1 MIHQGLLYRNG
12 DGEVGDGEV
21 VVGRQV
27 LLRLCGYISVCPTL
41 QLSHSG
47 VPGVGLG
54 WVLEPGGPESFP
66 LVRPGPLITPRLLL
80 SSTRHTYWTRAGGE
94 VGHWAARK

>member
-1 MIHQGLLYRNG
+1 MIIS
-12 DGEVGDGEV
+12 
-21 VVGRQV
+21 RQV
-27 LLRLCGYISVCPTL
+27 LLRLYSYISVCPTL

-66 LVRPGPLITPRLLL
+66 LLRIRAKTLVPAKWLPSPTSREIHHTEGMITALERTPNHLSFSRWLLPLAI
-80 SSTRHTYWTRAGGE
+80 E
-94 VGHWAARK
+94 IC